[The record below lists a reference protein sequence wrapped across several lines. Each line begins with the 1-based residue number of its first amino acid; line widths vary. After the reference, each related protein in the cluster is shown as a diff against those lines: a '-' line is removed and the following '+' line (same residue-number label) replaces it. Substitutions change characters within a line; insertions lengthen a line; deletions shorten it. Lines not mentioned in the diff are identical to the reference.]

1 MTSGW
6 KINGQRHQVE
16 KKESQIEIELSV
28 YQFIYAHQSQTN
40 EHLRLNLN

>member
-16 KKESQIEIELSV
+16 ESQIEIELSV
-28 YQFIYAHQSQTN
+28 YQFIYANQSQTN